1 MIKRRYKKRSYRQ
14 RQRNFLIVLIKG
26 YLLYLFFIVI
36 LAGLMAFIY
45 SIQKDSKTEKKQVK
59 ISRISRSDAYKRGM
73 DMINY
78 VWEYN
83 AARNGVEDNV
93 DIKLPFFLEGKNS
106 VKVSG
111 IPYCW
116 GGYIALDI
124 SNQSDVR
131 NFQDAIDKGYIAG
144 NVNCAGGYKDLT
156 AGLDCSGF
164 VCAVFKIPEKCSTRG
179 LVDYFDEIDVGEL
192 KPMDILNSIGNHVVI
207 FLKESSDK
215 KGVIVMESTT
225 NRESR
230 TKEKTVI
237 NYRSWD
243 EIKKGVNNT
252 PYTPMRY
259 KKIVDNKV
267 FLFQDENEYNSTK
280 LYSTNLN
287 TNEIYKGYIDYAG
300 DEDYYKFILEMD
312 KYISLN
318 IMKLPKYCKFTIF
331 DDNDNIYGEYT
342 KTGLNTIPL
351 KKGTYYLKIEGID
364 FHYGEEDYNF
374 IVHE

>member
-1 MIKRRYKKRSYRQ
+1 M
-14 RQRNFLIVLIKG
+14 LIKG
-26 YLLYLFFIVI
+26 YLFYLVFIVA
-36 LAGLMAFIY
+36 LVGLIVAIF
-45 SIQKDSKTEKKQVK
+45 SFQKDSKTEKKEIK
-59 ISRISRSDAYKRGM
+59 ISRISRSVAYNRGM

-83 AARNGVEDNV
+83 GARNGIEDNV
-93 DIKLPFFLEGKNS
+93 DIKLPFYLEGKSS

-116 GGYIALDI
+116 GGYIGLDI
-124 SNQSDVR
+124 SNQNDVK
-131 NFQDAIDKGYIAG
+131 NFQDAIEKGYIAG
-144 NVNCAGGYKDLT
+144 NVNCSGGYKDLT

-164 VCAVFKIPEKCSTRG
+164 VCAVFKIPEKCSTKG
-179 LVDYFDEIDVGEL
+179 LVNYFDEIDINEL

-207 FLKESSDK
+207 FIKESSDK

-237 NYRSWD
+237 NFRSWD
-243 EIKKGVNNT
+243 EIKKGVNNI

-259 KKIVDNKV
+259 KKIVDDKV
-267 FLFQDENEYNSTK
+267 RLFQDQYEFNSTK

-287 TNEIYKGYIDYAG
+287 TNEIYKGYIDYVG
-300 DEDYYKFILEMD
+300 DEDYYKFLLDVD
-312 KYISLN
+312 KFINLN
-318 IMKLPKYCKFTIF
+318 IMNIPKYCRITIF

-342 KTGLNTIPL
+342 KTGVNAIPL
-351 KKGTYYLKIEGID
+351 KKGTYYLKVEGID
-364 FHYGEEDYNF
+364 FQYGEEEYNF
-374 IVHE
+374 IIHD